1 MEKGK
6 KIIVD
11 NGVRA
16 KLLKYGSYPTIRAAL
31 KGKADTPQTLLIR
44 AEALKLGGVEIEPTN
59 QHNENTNGGDFCT
72 PIV

>member
-1 MEKGK
+1 MEKQK

-44 AEALKLGGVEIEPTN
+44 AEALKLGGVEIEPKEN
-59 QHNENTNGGDFCT
+59 QDPTISGSDCT
-72 PIV
+72 PII